1 MRCRSQITSWRGGLS
16 KSLISSGDIGRRP
29 LVLIQVFAEIS
40 ERIGLV
46 FEGSVTPI
54 GLARRIISA
63 VASGNSGRLFVWD
76 MDKAQ
81 DYVVFVDNGY
91 ISFISSSEF
100 RMVWNV
106 NSRRMTYPPPN
117 QRSHLPWAEIGD
129 TTAEGSSALGG
140 VNDVLGDRDI
150 Y

>member
-1 MRCRSQITSWRGGLS
+1 MTYVLVGLPEDETTDAMS
-16 KSLISSGDIGRRP
+16 VTDKVLEGRAFRNSLISSGDIESTTISAHSGF
-29 LVLIQVFAEIS
+29 FAEIS

-100 RMVWNV
+100 RSSLERQLATNDL
-106 NSRRMTYPPPN
+106 PQPN
-117 QRSHLPWAEIGD
+117 LEVPF
-129 TTAEGSSALGG
+129 TLG
-140 VNDVLGDRDI
+140 RDW
-150 Y
+150 